1 MSLTSQKVL
10 PSFSL
15 SHISLV
21 FVSFVFKI
29 MSQLLSSGAIEAI
42 YFDEVT
48 NPLTKDPILQL
59 INFRVVLLNG
69 HVRYK

>member
-1 MSLTSQKVL
+1 
-10 PSFSL
+10 
-15 SHISLV
+15 
-21 FVSFVFKI
+21 

-69 HVRYK
+69 HARYK